1 MSKSVSYHCGNIGI
15 IALDQNVWCKQ
26 AFILK
31 QEPGFVRFGNAMIIH
46 SCVAVD
52 LLTDTP
58 REIVIGM
65 AV

>member
-1 MSKSVSYHCGNIGI
+1 M
-15 IALDQNVWCKQ
+15 
-26 AFILK
+26 
-31 QEPGFVRFGNAMIIH
+31 RFGNAMIIH